1 MAKQPLQTLLQLEF
15 ASVDV
20 SEDLLPD
27 LLSFSYED
35 KETNEADEI
44 SITLKDEHGK
54 WAGTWKPDGGETV
67 QAWIIQGRIDGIG
80 PEIYC
85 GKFYVD
91 SLTVSG
97 APRTFELKAVSIPM
111 NTAIR
116 RTLRSRSWAK
126 QSLSDIA
133 NAIASE
139 HGVELVFDVQDE
151 VKLDKQKQD
160 RESDLKFLSRLCEEA
175 GCSIKVTDSQLVV
188 FDQAS
193 YEKKR
198 PVKTITLGESEVL
211 SWSFESSQ
219 SETYKT
225 CKVSYRDPKKK
236 KKNKA
241 GKFDFVLK
249 EEYKP
254 NRTTTEN
261 SAVSTYV
268 YEDPNVSE
276 DGQEYTL
283 KARASSIEDAKR
295 LARAKLRELNRRS
308 VTGSLSLIGDVSL
321 VAGLVIAVKGFG
333 SFDGNFIIERAGH
346 RVDGSGYITELDLRR
361 VNSNY

>member
-27 LLSFSYED
+27 LLAFSYDD

-44 SITLKDEHGK
+44 SITLKDEDGK
-54 WAGTWKPDGGETV
+54 WAGTWRPDGGETV
-67 QAWIIQGRIDGIG
+67 EAWIIQGRIDGIG

-91 SLTVSG
+91 SLMVSG
-97 APRTFELKAVSIPM
+97 APRTFELRAVSIPL
-111 NTAIR
+111 NTSIR
-116 RTLRSRSWAK
+116 KKLKSRSWSK
-126 QSLSDIA
+126 QSLGDIA
-133 NAIASE
+133 KAIADE
-139 HGVELVFDVQDE
+139 HGVALKFEVQDDP
-151 VKLDKQKQD
+151 KLDKQKQD
-160 RESDLKFLSRLCEEA
+160 RESDLRFLSRLCEEA

-198 PVKTITLGESEVL
+198 PVKTITLGESNVL

-268 YEDPNVSE
+268 YEDPTVSE

-283 KARASSIEDAKR
+283 KARASSIDEAKR

-308 VTGSLSLIGDVSL
+308 VTGSLSLIGDVGL

-333 SFDGNFIIERAGH
+333 SFDGNFIIEQAGH
-346 RVDGSGYITELDLRR
+346 RIEGSGYTTELSLRR

>member
-15 ASVDV
+15 ASVNV
-20 SEDLLPD
+20 SADLLPD

-67 QAWIIQGRIDGIG
+67 QAWIIEGRVDGIG

-91 SLTVSG
+91 SLSVSG
-97 APRTFELKAVSIPM
+97 APRTFGLRAVSIPL
-111 NTAIR
+111 NTSIR
-116 RTLRSRSWAK
+116 KKQKSRSWAK
-126 QSLSDIA
+126 QSMFDIA
-133 NAIASE
+133 NTIANE
-139 HGVELVFDVQDE
+139 HGVGLVFDVLGD
-151 VKLDKQKQD
+151 VKMDKQKQD
-160 RESDLKFLSRLCEEA
+160 RESDLRFLSRLCEDA
-175 GCSIKVTDSQLVV
+175 GWSIKVTDSQIVI

-193 YEKKR
+193 YEKQPPAR
-198 PVKTITLGESEVL
+198 TITLGESDVL
-211 SWSFESSQ
+211 SWNFESAQ

-225 CKVSYRDPKKK
+225 CKVTYRDPKKK
-236 KKNKA
+236 KRNKA
-241 GKFDFVLK
+241 GKYDFVLK
-249 EEYKP
+249 EEYKESK
-254 NRTTTEN
+254 TTTDN
-261 SAVSTYV
+261 QAVSTYTFT
-268 YEDPNVSE
+268 DPTVSE

-283 KARASSIEDAKR
+283 KTRAASIEEAER

-308 VTGSLSLIGDVSL
+308 VTGSLSLIGDVGL
-321 VAGLVIAVKGFG
+321 IAGMVIAVKGFG
-333 SFDGNFIIERAGH
+333 SFDGNFIVENARH
-346 RVDGSGYITELDLRR
+346 NVDGGGYVTELGLRR